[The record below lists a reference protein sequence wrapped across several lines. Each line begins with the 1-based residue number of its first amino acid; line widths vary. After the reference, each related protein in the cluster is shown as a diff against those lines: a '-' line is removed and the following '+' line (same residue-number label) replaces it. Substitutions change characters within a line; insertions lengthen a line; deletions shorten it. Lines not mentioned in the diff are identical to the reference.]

1 MKKQSKS
8 SIKRIGL
15 MLSAALVAVALMPAA
30 AFAADSIS
38 ISHTAG
44 FDAVQGDGIYI
55 EVEARV
61 LSGTSDYSLTLT
73 SSDSDITVVS
83 GSTGIFTG
91 GTNQTGTFAVKV
103 DKRASV
109 GAHTLKVR
117 AIADDG
123 SATVI
128 NEQNIT
134 LDVSRNMDSYSSLG
148 GAAFDVTYSV
158 SGGNTLA
165 AGQTQ
170 ILKLSLF
177 NRGNTAIKNA
187 RISLTLPEGLS
198 IASGAA
204 TINVGYLSIGSTYV
218 AEYPIAVD
226 SDLESKSYPVA
237 VRISG
242 LNTSNSEVSLEET
255 VYVPVAGVGGSG
267 NLDLEIS
274 GVQAPESVSVG
285 SDFSVSFTVHNQSAY
300 DAVNVKTEL
309 KVPEGVINKTKN
321 VFLIDRIAPGASQV
335 CTVTLNARQGGE
347 YQLFEIS
354 AGSADGTQTVSQY
367 GGTMILGGGGGAN
380 PQLMVSAYSYG
391 GQPVRAGNAFTLS
404 LTLNNT
410 SSGTALQNI
419 KVTVTSDDSAFL
431 PVGTSNAF
439 YVPSIAANSA
449 VTHQMSLAAKKDA
462 EQRTSTITVAMS
474 YEDTAGSTYSASD
487 IISIP
492 VIQETRLVIDD
503 ILDPGYLTA
512 DQMGYL
518 NVNYYNMGKTQLSN
532 LRVTAEGDFTV
543 EGSATMYVGNMASG
557 KSDYYSINFFPN
569 GPGPLNGKVTFTFED
584 AAGDEQMIEKLFTFQ
599 VGEAMV
605 WEEDPNMPL
614 PEDMPSGG
622 MSAWKAAAI
631 LLAASAAVLGAV
643 KYRKRRKLIRDEE
656 FDLNE

>member
-8 SIKRIGL
+8 SMKRIGL
-15 MLSAALVAVALMPAA
+15 MLSAALVAAVLMPAA

-38 ISHTAG
+38 ISHAAG
-44 FDAVQGDGIYI
+44 FNAVQGDGIYI

-103 DKRASV
+103 DKKASV

-117 AIADDG
+117 AVADDG
-123 SATVI
+123 IGTI
-128 NEQNIT
+128 IREQNIT
-134 LDVSRNMDSYSSLG
+134 LDVTRNMDSFSSLG
-148 GAAFDVTYSV
+148 GAAFDVDYSI
-158 SGGNTLA
+158 SGGSSLI

-170 ILKLSLF
+170 TLQLSLF
-177 NRGNTAIKNA
+177 NRGNTVIKNA

-204 TINVGYLSIGSTYV
+204 TVNVGYLSIGKTYV
-218 AEYPIAVD
+218 AEYPIAAD
-226 SDLESKSYPVA
+226 RDLESKSYPVT
-237 VRISG
+237 VRIAG
-242 LNTSNSEVSLEET
+242 LNSSNSEVSVEET
-255 VYVPVAGVGGSG
+255 VYVPLAGTGGSG
-267 NLDLEIS
+267 ALDLEILN
-274 GVQAPESVSVG
+274 VKTPESVSAG
-285 SDFSVSFTVHNQSAY
+285 SDFSVSFDVKNKGEY
-300 DAVNVKTEL
+300 DAVNVKAEL
-309 KVPEGVINKTKN
+309 RVPEGVFNKTKN
-321 VFLIDRIAPGASQV
+321 VFLIDRLAGGASQT

-347 YQLFEIS
+347 YALFEIS

-367 GGTMILGGGGGAN
+367 GGTMVRGGGGGTN

-391 GQPVRAGNAFTLS
+391 GQPVRAGGEFILS

-439 YVPSIAANSA
+439 YVPSIAPDSSL
-449 VTHQMSLAAKKDA
+449 THEMRLAAKKDA
-462 EQRTSTITVAMS
+462 EQRTSTVTVAMS
-474 YEDTAGSTYSASD
+474 YEDSSGGTYTASD

-543 EGSATMYVGNMASG
+543 EGSATMYVGNMTSG

-569 GPGPLNGKVTFTFED
+569 GPGPLNGKVIFTFED
-584 AAGDEQMIEKLFTFQ
+584 AAGDEQIIEKPFTFQ

-605 WEEDPNMPL
+605 WEEDPNMPQ
-614 PEDMPSGG
+614 PEMPAEG
-622 MSAWKAAAI
+622 MSTWKTVGI
-631 LLAASAAVLGAV
+631 LLAGAAAVFGIV
-643 KYRKRRKLIRDEE
+643 RYRKRKKLIRDEE

>member
-1 MKKQSKS
+1 
-8 SIKRIGL
+8 
-15 MLSAALVAVALMPAA
+15 
-30 AFAADSIS
+30 
-38 ISHTAG
+38 
-44 FDAVQGDGIYI
+44 
-55 EVEARV
+55 
-61 LSGTSDYSLTLT
+61 
-73 SSDSDITVVS
+73 
-83 GSTGIFTG
+83 
-91 GTNQTGTFAVKV
+91 
-103 DKRASV
+103 
-109 GAHTLKVR
+109 
-117 AIADDG
+117 
-123 SATVI
+123 
-128 NEQNIT
+128 
-134 LDVSRNMDSYSSLG
+134 
-148 GAAFDVTYSV
+148 
-158 SGGNTLA
+158 
-165 AGQTQ
+165 
-170 ILKLSLF
+170 
-177 NRGNTAIKNA
+177 
-187 RISLTLPEGLS
+187 
-198 IASGAA
+198 
-204 TINVGYLSIGSTYV
+204 
-218 AEYPIAVD
+218 
-226 SDLESKSYPVA
+226 
-237 VRISG
+237 RISG

-274 GVQAPESVSVG
+274 DVQAPESVSAG

-300 DAVNVKTEL
+300 DAVNVKAEL

-321 VFLIDRIAPGASQV
+321 VFLIDRIAPGASQG

-367 GGTMILGGGGGAN
+367 GGTMILGGGGGTN